1 MWVLRAACAAAASLL
16 AAGACGSQ
24 ASAPG
29 RATGAHPSDAT
40 VTGATTHTGSGAGAQ
55 AGASVAPRP
64 RPFELRVQ
72 APPRLGA
79 SWDAVTRVDERPVA
93 WVANRSGVTLLRF
106 DQAHA
111 RLDLHAGTAEP
122 AGGSW
127 PYRGDIS
134 ATEIHRVVAAFNGG
148 FKLSYGSVGFVA
160 GHHVAVPLSEGL
172 GSIVTYADGRTQIG
186 SWLHGVPARSRP
198 ITSVLQNL
206 SLMID
211 HGAPAAS
218 VEACATCWGATLG
231 RGSAVARSALGIAG
245 DGRLVWAAGESLTSG
260 ALASAMSGAGVQ
272 RAIELDINPEWV
284 AGYLYVHHA
293 AGPAAVPVVPGQSG
307 IPGQLLAP
315 YSRDFF
321 AIVAR

>member
-1 MWVLRAACAAAASLL
+1 MACAAAASVL

-24 ASAPG
+24 TGAPG
-29 RATGAHPSDAT
+29 RATGAHPS
-40 VTGATTHTGSGAGAQ
+40 GATTVSATVAGATTQTGSGGRAR
-55 AGASVAPRP
+55 AGASVPPRP

-72 APPRLGA
+72 APSHLGT
-79 SWDAVTRVDERPVA
+79 SWEAVARVGEQPVA

-122 AGGSW
+122 EGGGW
-127 PYRGDIS
+127 PYGGDIG
-134 ATEIHRVVAAFNGG
+134 AREIHRVVAAFNGG

-160 GHHVAVPLSEGL
+160 GRHVAVPLSEGL
-172 GSIVTYADGRTQIG
+172 GSIVTYADGSTQIG

-218 VEACATCWGATLG
+218 VEACTTCWGATLG
-231 RGSAVARSALGIAG
+231 GGDAVARSALGITAG
-245 DGRLVWAAGESLTSG
+245 GQLVWAGGESLTPT
-260 ALASAMSGAGVQ
+260 AIAAAMVSAGVQ
-272 RAIELDINPEWV
+272 RAVELDINPEWV
-284 AGYLYVHHA
+284 AGYLYVHRA
-293 AGPAAVPVVPGQSG
+293 AGPVAVPAVPGQSG

-321 AIVAR
+321 TIVAR